1 MLSDFFLTDLHSS
14 AIALEYSHN
23 YWLVGLSFLIA
34 VFASYTAFTNL
45 QQVIVA
51 PNQGARLTWL
61 ATGAVTMGCG
71 IWAMHFVAMLAV
83 RMDADVRY
91 EPLLTILSL
100 VFAILASGFAFD
112 FVAKGARA
120 IQRLIVAGAV
130 LGGGIGLMHYAGMLA
145 MRTQAAIRFEPLLF
159 GISIVVAVAL
169 ATLALRLMFFSA
181 EKRTTANP
189 AILLATAAVMGLSI
203 TLMHYTGMSATQFLV
218 LHAEPRAVQGIALN
232 GWLVQAAIGG
242 VALAI
247 TGLTL
252 SSANKVQRQR
262 RNKDMAL
269 QQSQSLLEAFVAT
282 APVGIF
288 TFDENGVLLSI
299 NPAGLKIFGYT
310 AEEIIGQP
318 LSELFPTL
326 ELTDDG
332 SETINADLVENR
344 FGTAGTEIEA
354 TRKDG
359 SPRILEMSLSEI
371 TLADEH
377 VYSAIA
383 RDITISHKTA
393 IALHTSQQRLNTIM
407 NAIAS
412 AIIGIDA
419 DGVIRSF
426 NASAE
431 RIFKYSVAE
440 ANGLSFTSLLPE
452 DSRAEHEQ
460 NLALFLEKG
469 ASSVIGNTREMTAL
483 RKDGATFPM
492 EIWINWMEVGD
503 EIWFV
508 AVCRDITAQKK
519 AEQARADLERELRQA
534 QKMESL
540 GVLSGGIAHEINTPV
555 QYVGDNIR
563 FLESSFTDLKR
574 VYGEFNR
581 LLEIDPDES
590 ITPDM
595 LAEAGN
601 AAKKADID
609 FLLTEIPLAI
619 E

>member
-1 MLSDFFLTDLHSS
+1 
-14 AIALEYSHN
+14 
-23 YWLVGLSFLIA
+23 
-34 VFASYTAFTNL
+34 
-45 QQVIVA
+45 
-51 PNQGARLTWL
+51 
-61 ATGAVTMGCG
+61 
-71 IWAMHFVAMLAV
+71 
-83 RMDADVRY
+83 
-91 EPLLTILSL
+91 
-100 VFAILASGFAFD
+100 
-112 FVAKGARA
+112 
-120 IQRLIVAGAV
+120 
-130 LGGGIGLMHYAGMLA
+130 
-145 MRTQAAIRFEPLLF
+145 
-159 GISIVVAVAL
+159 
-169 ATLALRLMFFSA
+169 
-181 EKRTTANP
+181 
-189 AILLATAAVMGLSI
+189 
-203 TLMHYTGMSATQFLV
+203 
-218 LHAEPRAVQGIALN
+218 
-232 GWLVQAAIGG
+232 
-242 VALAI
+242 
-247 TGLTL
+247 
-252 SSANKVQRQR
+252 
-262 RNKDMAL
+262 MAL

-282 APVGIF
+282 APMGIF

-299 NPAGLKIFGYT
+299 NPAG
-310 AEEIIGQP
+310 
-318 LSELFPTL
+318 
-326 ELTDDG
+326 
-332 SETINADLVENR
+332 LVENR

-469 ASSVIGNTREMTAL
+469 ASSVIGNAREMTAL
-483 RKDGATFPM
+483 RKDGATFPI
-492 EIWINWMEVGD
+492 EIWITWMEVGD

-508 AVCRDITAQKK
+508 AVCRDITARKK